1 MKSKIKLQFGLNI
14 AYFVIVCFEI
24 IAELFDFN
32 IASILFRIVLPILL
46 GILYFLNTQKNNSLF
61 YILLGFIML
70 SNVLFLYR
78 NSPLFFYGIITFI
91 FSRIIA
97 LLLIFNLSKEK
108 NYLHIIGVSFPFL
121 VIFFYLI
128 SVTNDISNVELNVL
142 ILQSSLISVLA
153 GISITNYFKN
163 ENRQNSWLL
172 ISTLLFIGL
181 RFIVFIERYIVSD
194 LTLSVNR
201 PIEVILSAFAFF
213 TFYKYII
220 AAEIN
225 ENTSN

>member
-1 MKSKIKLQFGLNI
+1 MKSNIKLQYGLNI
-14 AYFVIVCFEI
+14 AYFAFVSFEI
-24 IAELFDFN
+24 ITELFDFN
-32 IASILFRIVLPILL
+32 KTTIIIRLMLPILL
-46 GILYFLNTQKNNSLF
+46 GILYFLNTQKNSSLF
-61 YILLGFIML
+61 YVLLGFVML
-70 SNVLFLYR
+70 SNVLFFYR
-78 NSPLFFYGIITFI
+78 DTVLFFFGILTFI
-91 FSRIIA
+91 FTRIIA
-97 LLLIFNLSKEK
+97 LLIIFNLSKDK
-108 NYLHIIGVSFPFL
+108 NYLHIIGISFPFL

-181 RFIVFIERYIVSD
+181 RFIVFIERYIISD

-213 TFYKYII
+213 SYYKYII

>member
-1 MKSKIKLQFGLNI
+1 MMSKFKLQYGINI
-14 AYFVIVCFEI
+14 AYFAFVSFEI

-32 IASILFRIVLPILL
+32 KTTIFIRIVLPILL
-46 GILYFLNTQKNNSLF
+46 GTLYFLNTQKNNSLF
-61 YILLGFIML
+61 YILLGFVML
-70 SNVLFLYR
+70 SNILFFYR
-78 NSPLFFYGIITFI
+78 DSALFFYGILTFI
-91 FSRIIA
+91 LTRIIA
-97 LLLIFNLSKEK
+97 LLIIFNLSKDK

-121 VIFFYLI
+121 LIFFYLI
-128 SVTNDISNVELNVL
+128 SVTNEISNVELNVL
-142 ILQSSLISVLA
+142 ILQSILISVLA

-181 RFIVFIERYIVSD
+181 RFIVFIERFIVSD

-201 PIEVILSAFAFF
+201 PIEVILTAFAFF

-225 ENTSN
+225 EITPN

>member
-97 LLLIFNLSKEK
+97 LLLIFKLSKEK

-181 RFIVFIERYIVSD
+181 RFIVFIERYIISD

>member
-1 MKSKIKLQFGLNI
+1 MISKFKLQYGLNI
-14 AYFVIVCFEI
+14 AYFAFVSFEI
-24 IAELFDFN
+24 ITELFDFN
-32 IASILFRIVLPILL
+32 KTTIIIRLILPILL
-46 GILYFLNTQKNNSLF
+46 GILYFLNTQINSSIF
-61 YILLGFIML
+61 YVLLAFVML
-70 SNVLFLYR
+70 SNVLFFYR
-78 NSPLFFYGIITFI
+78 DSALFFYGILTFI
-91 FSRIIA
+91 FARIIA
-97 LLLIFNLSKEK
+97 LLIIFNLSKDK

>member
-1 MKSKIKLQFGLNI
+1 MKSNIKLQYGLNI
-14 AYFVIVCFEI
+14 AYFAFVSFEI
-24 IAELFDFN
+24 ITELFDFN
-32 IASILFRIVLPILL
+32 KTTIIIRLMLPILL
-46 GILYFLNTQKNNSLF
+46 GILYFLNTQKNSSLF
-61 YILLGFIML
+61 YVLLGFVML
-70 SNVLFLYR
+70 SNVLFFYR
-78 NSPLFFYGIITFI
+78 DTVLFFFGILTFI
-91 FSRIIA
+91 FTRIIA
-97 LLLIFNLSKEK
+97 LLIIFNLSKDK
-108 NYLHIIGVSFPFL
+108 NYLHIIGISFPFL

-213 TFYKYII
+213 SYYKYII